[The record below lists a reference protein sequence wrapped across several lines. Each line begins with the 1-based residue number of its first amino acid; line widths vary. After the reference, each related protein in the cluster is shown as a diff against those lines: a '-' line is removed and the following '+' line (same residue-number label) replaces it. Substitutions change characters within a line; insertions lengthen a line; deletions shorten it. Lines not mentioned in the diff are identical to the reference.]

1 MCSLQL
7 PTGKILL
14 HSSFF
19 LLPALSSLSVA
30 PAALIFAVSKS
41 SSSQKWQRAY
51 PEGKM
56 ECSDLSNWVSSQM
69 IGSASAEERIQ
80 SYSRKGHEE
89 MGYRTMISTIRK
101 TARFLTVAIPKV
113 AYLLLGPG
121 AHYNR
126 ILTPYQGKNQV
137 LPLPVALMLVFPRN
151 TCLNA
156 SARSLVWMLAQTGL

>member
-14 HSSFF
+14 HSSFL

-51 PEGKM
+51 PEGKI

-89 MGYRTMISTIRK
+89 MGYRTMISTIKK

-121 AHYNR
+121 AHTTVSWLHIR
-126 ILTPYQGKNQV
+126 VRTRCFLFLSLWCLCFQGTH
-137 LPLPVALMLVFPRN
+137 A
-151 TCLNA
+151 
-156 SARSLVWMLAQTGL
+156 WMLQLGLWSGC